1 MLGYFLRMATLCLTM
16 LLRNEEGKM
25 NQQKINTSGNQNNWS
40 RFINDVMHG
49 EELTIKKID
58 KHFSVSSPYK
68 YKTTGKALRREE
80 IEERK
85 EIFESTCSE
94 MWIG

>member
-1 MLGYFLRMATLCLTM
+1 
-16 LLRNEEGKM
+16 M
-25 NQQKINTSGNQNNWS
+25 NQQKINNSNNQRNWS

-58 KHFSVSSPYK
+58 KHFSVSSPYQ
-68 YKTTGKALRREE
+68 YQSAGKTFKRKDIDNREE
-80 IEERK
+80 V
-85 EIFESTCSE
+85 FESTCSE